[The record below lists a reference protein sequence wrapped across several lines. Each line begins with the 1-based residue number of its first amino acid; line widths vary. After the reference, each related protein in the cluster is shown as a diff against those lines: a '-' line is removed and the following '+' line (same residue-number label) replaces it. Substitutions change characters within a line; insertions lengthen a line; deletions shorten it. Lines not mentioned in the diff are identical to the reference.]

1 MSAQHRQ
8 VGFLCS
14 GNDILA
20 GNVANAQSV
29 RMQLVPVAIISRA
42 SQVILTRVK
51 EIFLPQQVHS

>member
-29 RMQLVPVAIISRA
+29 RMQLVPVALISRA

-51 EIFLPQQVHS
+51 EIFLP